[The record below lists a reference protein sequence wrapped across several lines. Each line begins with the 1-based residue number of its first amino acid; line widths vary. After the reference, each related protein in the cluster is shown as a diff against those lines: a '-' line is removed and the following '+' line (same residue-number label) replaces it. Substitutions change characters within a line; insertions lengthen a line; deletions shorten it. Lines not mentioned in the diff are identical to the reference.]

1 MYMVH
6 KYCIR
11 HCTTKEVY
19 MSCNKKQNN
28 VVSFSNSDNFLD
40 PVKCYTTT
48 HKVGKDSFY
57 FLYMKISLMS
67 IDTLLFWNTFHL
79 RQILRYILVFL

>member
-1 MYMVH
+1 
-6 KYCIR
+6 
-11 HCTTKEVY
+11 